1 MNDLNYMP
9 IYWLFPWNPKVF
21 YLEKY
26 LEKFSEVDWKQ
37 GKYKISVGDH
47 VYIYCS
53 KPEQKI
59 RYHLQVT
66 KINIPFEDST
76 NDQFYWGE
84 NHSNG
89 DIYCRLKLLEAINTE
104 KLSLDALQE
113 NGLTAR
119 PQGKQKINARLLS
132 YIQSCFT
139 NNIDPTELPIDEKIF
154 EGAKK
159 TITVNQYERNPI
171 ARQKCIEANGCK
183 CKVCGID
190 FEEKYGEIGH
200 GFIHVHHVIPIS
212 TIGETYQVD
221 PINDLVPVCPNC
233 HAMLHRG
240 FNDKIL
246 TIEELR
252 TLIQNKVHE
261 RL

>member
-21 YLEKY
+21 YLEKF

-47 VYIYCS
+47 VY
-53 KPEQKI
+53 
-59 RYHLQVT
+59 
-66 KINIPFEDST
+66 
-76 NDQFYWGE
+76 
-84 NHSNG
+84 
-89 DIYCRLKLLEAINTE
+89 IYCRLKLLEAINTE

-154 EGAKK
+154 
-159 TITVNQYERNPI
+159 
-171 ARQKCIEANGCK
+171 
-183 CKVCGID
+183 
-190 FEEKYGEIGH
+190 
-200 GFIHVHHVIPIS
+200 
-212 TIGETYQVD
+212 
-221 PINDLVPVCPNC
+221 
-233 HAMLHRG
+233 
-240 FNDKIL
+240 
-246 TIEELR
+246 
-252 TLIQNKVHE
+252 
-261 RL
+261 